1 MAKGGLET
9 RTSGNTRIIT
19 LTISG
24 KDMIIRRPIDG
35 DPRSVEGHDEGP
47 IENLVIDGKSIPNVF
62 PDDTVIFT
70 HHSPRCG
77 YYYFNGRW
85 WYR

>member
-1 MAKGGLET
+1 MAKSILET
-9 RTSGNTRIIT
+9 GPSGNAKRIT

-24 KDMIIRRPIDG
+24 KDMIIKRPKDG
-35 DPRSVEGHDEGP
+35 DPMSVEGHDQGP
-47 IENLVIDGKSIPNVF
+47 IENLVIDGKKIPNVF

-77 YYYFNGRW
+77 YYYFNGKW

>member
-1 MAKGGLET
+1 MAKSILET
-9 RTSGNTRIIT
+9 GTSGNTKKIT

-24 KDMIIRRPIDG
+24 KNMIIKRPKDAE
-35 DPRSVEGHDEGP
+35 PTSVEGHDEGP
-47 IENLVIDGKSIPNVF
+47 IENLVIDGISIPNVF

-70 HHSPRCG
+70 HHSPGCG
-77 YYYFNGRW
+77 YYYFNRRW

>member
-1 MAKGGLET
+1 MAKSSHET
-9 RTSGNTRIIT
+9 RTSGNTKKIT

-24 KDMIIRRPIDG
+24 KAMIIKRPKDG
-35 DPRSVEGHDEGP
+35 DPTSVKGHDEGP
-47 IENLVIDGKSIPNVF
+47 IQNLVIDGKSIPNVF

-70 HHSPRCG
+70 HHSPGCG
-77 YYYFNGRW
+77 YYYFNGKW